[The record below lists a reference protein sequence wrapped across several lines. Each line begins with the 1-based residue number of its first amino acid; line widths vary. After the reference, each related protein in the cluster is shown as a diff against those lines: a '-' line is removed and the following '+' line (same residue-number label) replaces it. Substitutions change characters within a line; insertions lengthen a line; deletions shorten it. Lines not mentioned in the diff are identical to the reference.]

1 MKGAKYLLVSIPLV
15 LLLLESCG
23 KSTIESLNREE
34 LFSLGLGKMENQ
46 IDLFQVPG
54 VPFKRNNRIYRKGG
68 RIYISNGNSAKI
80 MEFTT
85 YGDLVFLLQNEE
97 ENPET
102 IILESDDNREDF
114 ANRSAQSFPFQ
125 NIGSVVVDSQ
135 KRLYVEDEVPPDQRE
150 VDDNTGV
157 VYYKRILLFDRDGI
171 LIDFLG
177 QEGIGG
183 TPFPFIQSLHITASD
198 ELVIIARLMSE
209 WIVFWFDPEGFP
221 IYNVHIDSEHLPTR
235 ENSIVSLDTVIP
247 DYRRR
252 DLLFMVT
259 FYEEQINPS
268 TQTRHAISE
277 SLGRIYRFN
286 LETEA
291 YESYVDVPD
300 SGKRKE
306 TVGGT
311 EIEVPAPSY
320 ELLGVTLD
328 GNYFF
333 MRPLEFNRYDLLALS
348 EKGETRA
355 RRIFTIEDSEIYFKS
370 LNLSEEGILSGLLC
384 FQDEVRIVSW
394 RSDTLVRE
402 EPQ

>member
-1 MKGAKYLLVSIPLV
+1 MKSTMYMLVVISFTI
-15 LLLLESCG
+15 LLLESCG
-23 KSTIESLNREE
+23 KTTIENLNREE

-54 VPFKRNNRIYRKGG
+54 VPLKRKNCIYRKGG

-102 IILESDDNREDF
+102 IILESDVNREDF
-114 ANRSAQSFPFQ
+114 TNRSAQSFPFQ
-125 NIGSVVVDSQ
+125 NIGSVVVDGQ
-135 KRLYVEDEVPPDQRE
+135 KRLYVEDEVPANQRE
-150 VDDNTGV
+150 VDDKTGA
-157 VYYKRILLFDRDGI
+157 VYYKRILRFDRDGK

-198 ELVIIARLMSE
+198 ELVIISRLMSE
-209 WIVFWFDPEGFP
+209 WIIFWFNSEGFP
-221 IYNVHIDSEHLPTR
+221 IYNVHVDNEHLPSR
-235 ENSIVSLDTVIP
+235 ENSIVSLDKVMP

-268 TQTRHAISE
+268 TQTRHAISK

-291 YESYVDVPD
+291 YTGYVEVPD
-300 SGKRKE
+300 SGTRKE
-306 TVGGT
+306 TVGGM
-311 EIEVPAPSY
+311 ELEVPAPSY
-320 ELLGVTLD
+320 ELLGITLD

-333 MRPLEFNRYDLLALS
+333 MRPMEFNRYELLALS
-348 EKGETRA
+348 ESGEVRA

-370 LNLSEEGILSGLLC
+370 LNLSEEGILSALLC
-384 FQDEVRIVSW
+384 FQEEVRIVSW

>member
-1 MKGAKYLLVSIPLV
+1 MKGTMYLIVVISFTIF
-15 LLLLESCG
+15 LLESCE
-23 KSTIESLNREE
+23 KTAIENLNREE

-46 IDLFQVPG
+46 IDLFQIPG
-54 VPFKRNNRIYRKGG
+54 VPFKRKNSIYRKGG

-85 YGDLVFLLQNEE
+85 YGDLVSLLQNEE

-102 IILESDDNREDF
+102 IILESDVNREDF
-114 ANRSAQSFPFQ
+114 TNRSAQSFPFK
-125 NIGSVVVDSQ
+125 NIGSVVVDGQ
-135 KRLYVEDEVPPDQRE
+135 KRLYVEDEVPADHRE
-150 VDDNTGV
+150 VDDKTGA
-157 VYYKRILLFDRDGI
+157 VYYERILRFDRDGK

-198 ELVIIARLMSE
+198 ELVIITRLMSE
-209 WIVFWFDPEGFP
+209 WIIFWFNSEGFP
-221 IYNVHIDSEHLPTR
+221 IYNVHVDSEHLPSR
-235 ENSIVSLDTVIP
+235 ENSIVSLDKVVP

-268 TQTRHAISE
+268 TQTRYAISK
-277 SLGRIYRFN
+277 SLCRIYRFN

-291 YESYVDVPD
+291 YVSYVEVPD
-300 SGKRKE
+300 SGTRKE
-306 TVGGT
+306 TVGGM
-311 EIEVPAPSY
+311 ELEVPAPSY
-320 ELLGVTLD
+320 ELLGITLD

-333 MRPLEFNRYDLLALS
+333 MRPMEFNRYELLALN
-348 EKGETRA
+348 EKGEVRA

-384 FQDEVRIVSW
+384 FQEEARVVSW
-394 RSDTLVRE
+394 QSDTLVRE